1 MPARAWGPLA
11 HRVVARVAEARLLP
25 TTRAHARALLGGAA
39 LADVATWAD
48 DVREARP
55 ETARWHFVD
64 IPVGARSYR
73 PSRDCAPR
81 RGGDCAI
88 AAIARERA
96 VLVDARAPRAR
107 RAEALR
113 FVVHLVADLHQPL
126 HCADDHDHGGNDV
139 AVTLLGEPT
148 NLHAVWD
155 SGLLAAAGHGE
166 RATARRVTAWLAAHA
181 GEPLGAGTTVDWA
194 LEAHRAAVAHA
205 YAIPRSHRL
214 GRAYVAANLPV
225 VDRQLALAAARLAAV
240 LNADLP

>member
-1 MPARAWGPLA
+1 
-11 HRVVARVAEARLLP
+11 VVARVAEARLP
-25 TTRAHARALLGGAA
+25 PRVRARARALLAGAP
-39 LADVATWAD
+39 LAQVATWAD

-64 IPVGARSYR
+64 IPLDAETYR
-73 PSRDCAPR
+73 PSRDCRRR

-88 AAIARERA
+88 AAIARARA
-96 VLVDARAPRAR
+96 ALADARAPQAQ

-113 FVVHLVADLHQPL
+113 FLVHLVADLHQPL

-155 SGLLAAAGHGE
+155 SGLLAVAGHGE
-166 RATARRVTAWLAAHA
+166 RATARRVAAWLAAHA
-181 GEPLGAGTTVDWA
+181 AEPLTAGTTVDWA
-194 LEAHRAAVAHA
+194 LEAHRAAVEHA

-214 GRAYVAANLPV
+214 GQAYVAANLPV
-225 VDRQLALAAARLAAV
+225 VDRQLALAAARLAGV
-240 LNADLP
+240 LSADLR

>member
-1 MPARAWGPLA
+1 MPA
-11 HRVVARVAEARLLP
+11 AR
-25 TTRAHARALLGGAA
+25 TRARALLGGRT
-39 LADVATWAD
+39 LADIATWAD
-48 DVREARP
+48 DVRKAHP

-64 IPVGARSYR
+64 IPVEARSYR
-73 PSRDCAPR
+73 PSRDCVR
-81 RGGDCAI
+81 RRTGDCAI

-96 VLVDARAPRAR
+96 VLADTAAPRAR

-155 SGLLAAAGHGE
+155 SGLLAAAGRGE

-181 GEPLGAGTTVDWA
+181 AEPLAAGTAVDWA

-214 GRAYVAANLPV
+214 GHAYVVANLPI